1 MTNQKEKKNKSFFA
15 RFSVFFTQ
23 KIAFKKIQNAIN

>member
-1 MTNQKEKKNKSFFA
+1 MTNQKEKKNGSFFA

-23 KIAFKKIQNAIN
+23 KIAIKKFQNAIN

>member
-1 MTNQKEKKNKSFFA
+1 MTNQKEKKNKSFFT

-23 KIAFKKIQNAIN
+23 KIAIKKIQNAIN